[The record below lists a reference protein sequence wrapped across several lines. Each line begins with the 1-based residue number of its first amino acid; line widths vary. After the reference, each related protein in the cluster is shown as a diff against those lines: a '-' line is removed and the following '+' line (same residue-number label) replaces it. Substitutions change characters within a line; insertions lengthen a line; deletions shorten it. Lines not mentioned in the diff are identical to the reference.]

1 MEKGNSVNNLR
12 DNIECISMH
21 IQDDCSKEIFSNRLA
36 YSMTE
41 NPIYL
46 EKICSLS
53 HGYEKFISFLRDH
66 KKEKKVL
73 FGTGQWGEWIVD
85 TYTSLSWDF
94 CTDNVRN
101 SSFRGIKY
109 LSVTD
114 LVKSYRDI
122 CFVITIKKQYME
134 IYDQLLNMGVSERDI
149 FCFGQLEKEVEK
161 GIYFDLPYLRA
172 GNNEVFVDAGGYDGE
187 SSLAFNSWSSGR
199 GSIYLFEPSEL
210 SLNIAKEKLKNLS
223 NVTYIEKGLYSSST
237 VMGFSNNGTESK
249 ISNDGSNQIYVTTL
263 DEYMDEIQPTFIKMD
278 IEGAEY
284 EALIGAR
291 KTIRKYKPKLAISI
305 YHKPEDIVEI
315 PELILSMNSDY
326 KLWLRHYSMTWF
338 DTVLY
343 AI

>member
-46 EKICSLS
+46 KKICSLS

-109 LSVTD
+109 VSVTD

-149 FCFGQLEKEVEK
+149 F
-161 GIYFDLPYLRA
+161 
-172 GNNEVFVDAGGYDGE
+172 
-187 SSLAFNSWSSGR
+187 
-199 GSIYLFEPSEL
+199 
-210 SLNIAKEKLKNLS
+210 
-223 NVTYIEKGLYSSST
+223 
-237 VMGFSNNGTESK
+237 
-249 ISNDGSNQIYVTTL
+249 
-263 DEYMDEIQPTFIKMD
+263 
-278 IEGAEY
+278 
-284 EALIGAR
+284 
-291 KTIRKYKPKLAISI
+291 
-305 YHKPEDIVEI
+305 
-315 PELILSMNSDY
+315 
-326 KLWLRHYSMTWF
+326 
-338 DTVLY
+338 
-343 AI
+343 

>member
-1 MEKGNSVNNLR
+1 M
-12 DNIECISMH
+12 
-21 IQDDCSKEIFSNRLA
+21 
-36 YSMTE
+36 
-41 NPIYL
+41 
-46 EKICSLS
+46 
-53 HGYEKFISFLRDH
+53 
-66 KKEKKVL
+66 
-73 FGTGQWGEWIVD
+73 
-85 TYTSLSWDF
+85 
-94 CTDNVRN
+94 
-101 SSFRGIKY
+101 
-109 LSVTD
+109 
-114 LVKSYRDI
+114 
-122 CFVITIKKQYME
+122 
-134 IYDQLLNMGVSERDI
+134 
-149 FCFGQLEKEVEK
+149 EKEVEK

-199 GSIYLFEPSEL
+199 GRIYLFEPSEL

-249 ISNDGSNQIYVTTL
+249 ISNDGSNQILVTTL